1 MSVGIARI
9 RAEPDVIRKG
19 CIDKGEDPGV
29 VDRALDLD
37 EQVRALRAAYVEDRT
52 QQKAIDRRIGE
63 IMREVAIIDKQLHEY
78 LVRLGLE
85 E

>member
-19 CIDKGEDPGV
+19 CIDKGEDPAM
-29 VDRALDLD
+29 VDRALALD
-37 EQVRALRAAYVEDRT
+37 EQARTLRDAYVEDRT

-63 IMREVAIIDKQLHEY
+63 ITREVAAIDKQLHEY
-78 LVRLGLE
+78 LVRLDLE